1 MPTIQIPNIVI
12 VVLQILLAF
21 GGAFLLAIWISLIV
35 WTFRDVRSR
44 SRDIFAILLATLM
57 VVIFGPLG
65 LVIYFLLRPQT
76 TLAELYERSLEEEA
90 LLQDLEERI
99 VCPGC
104 RRKVEPDWLV
114 CPDCHAILK
123 KKCVNCGRL
132 LHLRWD
138 ICPYCVTA
146 VMEGEV
152 SDRAAVALPPYPE
165 PLPAIEHPGN
175 PELGLP
181 AAAAADPPV
190 DTRNFDLGSEEA
202 EDE

>member
-12 VVLQILLAF
+12 VVLQVLLAF

-35 WTFRDVRSR
+35 WTFRDIRSR

-57 VVIFGPLG
+57 VAIFGPLG

-146 VMEGEV
+146 VMEEAV
-152 SDRAAVALPPYPE
+152 SDQAAVALPPYSE
-165 PLPAIEHPGN
+165 PFPAIERPKN
-175 PELGLP
+175 PELDLP
-181 AAAAADPPV
+181 AAAVVDPPAEANDADPSSKGV
-190 DTRNFDLGSEEA
+190 
-202 EDE
+202 ED

>member
-1 MPTIQIPNIVI
+1 MPTIQIPNIV
-12 VVLQILLAF
+12 VVALQILLAF

-35 WTFRDVRSR
+35 WTFRDIRSR

-57 VVIFGPLG
+57 VAIFGPLG
-65 LVIYFLLRPQT
+65 MVIYFLLRPQT

-104 RRKVEPDWLV
+104 RRKVESDWLV

-123 KKCVNCGRL
+123 KKCVHCGRL

-146 VMEGEV
+146 VFEETVGKPG
-152 SDRAAVALPPYPE
+152 AAAFPVYPE
-165 PLPAIEHPGN
+165 PLPEIERPKNPG
-175 PELGLP
+175 LGLP
-181 AAAAADPPV
+181 EVAATDSSIETSSSDP
-190 DTRNFDLGSEEA
+190 DSEGV
-202 EDE
+202 EDR